1 MAFPS
6 SPFVALPLLAL
17 LLALLL
23 GCAVR
28 PAGPPIVLRPPG
40 EQAGLPRPPARPRP
54 NSAAAAAPRT
64 ASAGTAG
71 PGAGGPAELSAAE
84 KQALFE
90 KFDAHLK
97 QSGP

>member
-6 SPFVALPLLAL
+6 SPFVALP

-64 ASAGTAG
+64 ASAG
-71 PGAGGPAELSAAE
+71 GPAELSAAE